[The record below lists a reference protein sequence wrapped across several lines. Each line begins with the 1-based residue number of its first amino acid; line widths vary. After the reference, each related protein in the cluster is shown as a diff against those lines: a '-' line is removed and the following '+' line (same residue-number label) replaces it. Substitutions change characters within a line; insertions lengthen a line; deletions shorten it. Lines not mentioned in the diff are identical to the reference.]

1 LKKTTRKK
9 TNKKTKKEKSKM
21 TKEKTEKLIDKKD
34 IRLDGRKLDELRPV
48 KMEVGILPNADGSAY
63 LEQGKNKILVGVYG
77 PKEAHPRHIAQ
88 QDRAV
93 IQCRYHMAPFSVD
106 ERKSPAPSRRDVE
119 LSKVIRESLEPAV
132 FLEYYPRTAIQVYIE
147 VIQADGGTRCAGIT
161 TAALALADAGI
172 PMRDLVVA
180 CAAGK
185 ADGKLIV
192 DLMDTEDKVGDADV
206 PVAYMPNLNAIT
218 LLQMDGKLSVK
229 EFEETLNMALEGCKK
244 LYVLQKE
251 ALKSK
256 YVAAVVQEAKEE

>member
-1 LKKTTRKK
+1 LATSKKKS
-9 TNKKTKKEKSKM
+9 KKEKLSMEK
-21 TKEKTEKLIDKKD
+21 KKTEKLIDKKG
-34 IRLDGRKLDELRPV
+34 IRLDGRKIDELRPV

-63 LEQGKNKILVGVYG
+63 LEQGKNKILAGVYG

-119 LSKVIRESLEPAV
+119 LSKVIRESLETAV

-147 VIQADGGTRCAGIT
+147 VLQADGGTRCAGIT

-192 DLMDTEDKVGDADV
+192 DLMDTEDKVGNADV
-206 PVAYMPNLNAIT
+206 PVAFMPNLNAIT
-218 LLQMDGKLSVK
+218 LLQMDGNLSVK
-229 EFEETLNMALEGCKK
+229 EFEGALNMALDGCKQ
-244 LYVLQKE
+244 LYAMQKE

-256 YVAAVVQEAKEE
+256 YVATKEAEEE

>member
-1 LKKTTRKK
+1 LKATKKKTE
-9 TNKKTKKEKSKM
+9 KEKETKSSK
-21 TKEKTEKLIDKKD
+21 KSEKLIDKKGV
-34 IRLDGRKLDELRPV
+34 RLDGRKLDELRPV
-48 KMEVGILPNADGSAY
+48 KMAVGVLPNADGSAY
-63 LEQGKNKILVGVYG
+63 LEQGKNKILVGVFG

-106 ERKSPAPSRRDVE
+106 ERKSPAPSRRDIE
-119 LSKVIRESLEPAV
+119 LSKVIREALEPAI
-132 FLEYYPRTAIQVYIE
+132 FLEYYPKTAIQVYIE
-147 VIQADGGTRCAGIT
+147 ILQADGGTRCAGIT

-185 ADGKLIV
+185 VDGKVAV

-206 PVAYMPNLNAIT
+206 PVAFMPNLNAIT
-218 LLQMDGKLSVK
+218 LLQMDGHLTTD
-229 EFEETLNMALEGCKK
+229 EFKNAVNVAIDGCKQ
-244 LYVLQKE
+244 LYAIQKE

-256 YVAAVVQEAKEE
+256 YVISEEAKEE

>member
-1 LKKTTRKK
+1 MKATK
-9 TNKKTKKEKSKM
+9 NKTKKEREKM
-21 TKEKTEKLIDKKD
+21 PTKKTEKLIDKRG

-48 KMEVGILPNADGSAY
+48 KMQVGVLPNADGSAY
-63 LEQGKNKILVGVYG
+63 LEHGRNKILVGVYG
-77 PKEAHPRHIAQ
+77 PKEAHPRHIAR

-119 LSKVIRESLEPAV
+119 LSKVIREALEPAV
-132 FLEYYPRTAIQVYIE
+132 FLEYYPRTSIQVYIE
-147 VIQADGGTRCAGIT
+147 ILQADGGTRCAGIT
-161 TAALALADAGI
+161 AAALALADAGI

-185 ADGKLIV
+185 ADGKIV
-192 DLMDTEDKVGDADV
+192 LDLMDTEDKVGDADV
-206 PVAYMPNLNAIT
+206 PVAFMPNLDAIT
-218 LLQMDGKLSVK
+218 LLQMDGNLSVD
-229 EFEETLNMALEGCKK
+229 EFETAVNMALEGCKQ

-256 YVAAVVQEAKEE
+256 YVIVEEAKEE

>member
-1 LKKTTRKK
+1 LKASKK
-9 TNKKTKKEKSKM
+9 KSKKEK
-21 TKEKTEKLIDKKD
+21 EKKANKKPEKLIDKKG

-48 KMEVGILPNADGSAY
+48 KLEVGVLPNADGSAY

-77 PKEAHPRHIAQ
+77 PKEAHPRHIAM

-119 LSKVIRESLEPAV
+119 LSKVIREALEPAI
-132 FLEYYPRTAIQVYIE
+132 FLEYYPKTAIQVY
-147 VIQADGGTRCAGIT
+147 
-161 TAALALADAGI
+161 
-172 PMRDLVVA
+172 MVVA

-192 DLMDTEDKVGDADV
+192 DLMDTEDKVGEADV
-206 PVAYMPNLNAIT
+206 PVAFMPNLNAIT
-218 LLQMDGKLSVK
+218 LLQMDGSLSVD
-229 EFEETLNMALEGCKK
+229 EFEKTINMALDGCKQ
-244 LYVLQKE
+244 LYALQKE

-256 YVAAVVQEAKEE
+256 YVAVEEAEEE

>member
-1 LKKTTRKK
+1 MKASK
-9 TNKKTKKEKSKM
+9 KKTKKV
-21 TKEKTEKLIDKKD
+21 KEKKSAKKAEKLIDKKGV
-34 IRLDGRKLDELRPV
+34 RLDGRKLDELRLV
-48 KMEVGILPNADGSAY
+48 KMAVGVLPNANGSAY

-132 FLEYYPRTAIQVYIE
+132 FLEYYPKTSIQVYIE
-147 VIQADGGTRCAGIT
+147 VLQADGGTRCAGIT

-185 ADGKLIV
+185 ADGKMIL

-206 PVAYMPNLNAIT
+206 PVAFMPNLNAIT
-218 LLQMDGKLSVK
+218 LLQMDGNLSVD
-229 EFEETLNMALEGCKK
+229 EFNTAVDMALGGCKK
-244 LYVLQKE
+244 LYELQKE

-256 YVAAVVQEAKEE
+256 YVVAEEAKQE

>member
-1 LKKTTRKK
+1 LKATK
-9 TNKKTKKEKSKM
+9 KKTKKETETLSKKKPE
-21 TKEKTEKLIDKKD
+21 TLVDKKG

-48 KMEVGILPNADGSAY
+48 KMEVGVLPNADGSAY
-63 LEQGKNKILVGVYG
+63 LEQGRNKVLVGVYG

-106 ERKSPAPSRRDVE
+106 ERKSPAPSRRDIE
-119 LSKVIRESLEPAV
+119 LSKVIREALEPAV
-132 FLEYYPRTAIQVYIE
+132 FLEYYPKTSIQVYIE
-147 VIQADGGTRCAGIT
+147 ILQADGGTRCAGIT

-185 ADGKLIV
+185 ADGKIAL
-192 DLMDTEDKVGDADV
+192 DLMDTEDKIGDADV
-206 PVAYMPNLNAIT
+206 PVAYMPNLEAIT
-218 LLQMDGKLSVK
+218 LLQMDGNLSPD
-229 EFEETLNMALEGCKK
+229 EFEKAINMAVEGCKQ
-244 LYVLQKE
+244 LYVKQKE

-256 YVAAVVQEAKEE
+256 YVVEEAEE

>member
-1 LKKTTRKK
+1 LKANK
-9 TNKKTKKEKSKM
+9 KKTKKERENM
-21 TKEKTEKLIDKKD
+21 TNKKPEKLIDNKG
-34 IRLDGRKLDELRPV
+34 IRIDGRKLDEVRPV

-77 PKEAHPRHIAQ
+77 PKEAHPRHIAR

-119 LSKVIRESLEPAV
+119 LSKVIREALEPAV
-132 FLEYYPRTAIQVYIE
+132 FLEYYPKTSIQVYIE
-147 VIQADGGTRCAGIT
+147 ILQADGGTRCAGIT
-161 TAALALADAGI
+161 TASLALADAGI

-185 ADGKLIV
+185 AEGKLIV

-206 PVAYMPNLNAIT
+206 PVAFMPNLNAIT
-218 LLQMDGKLSVK
+218 LLQMDGNLSVD
-229 EFEETLNMALEGCKK
+229 EFENAIKMALDGCKQ

-256 YVAAVVQEAKEE
+256 YVAVKEAEQE